1 LFLYLIIE
9 LRDVWESEDIVP
21 YILNLSNSR

>member
-1 LFLYLIIE
+1 LIIE